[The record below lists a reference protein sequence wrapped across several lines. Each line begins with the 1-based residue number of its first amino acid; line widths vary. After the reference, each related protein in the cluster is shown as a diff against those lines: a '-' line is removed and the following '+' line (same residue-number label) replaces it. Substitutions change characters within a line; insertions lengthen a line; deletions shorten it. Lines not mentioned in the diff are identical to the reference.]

1 MRLFLLV
8 WHLIEKL
15 IHIIIIGSI
24 FASILYIWYRGNQPI
39 SVIQAPKDLTYWEF
53 MADRI
58 DAAKMVHPTRC
69 GWGMI
74 SSLLILGPIYSVVY
88 TVTAVNPDGFLA
100 RITAPDPDIP
110 KHVGDSGWIKIPG
123 IWWNTVEHLSWT
135 MLEGQHPGCRFRP
148 VERRTK
154 SS

>member
-1 MRLFLLV
+1 MRLLLFG
-8 WHLIEKL
+8 WQLFGKIINL
-15 IHIIIIGSI
+15 IIISSLFGSTL
-24 FASILYIWYRGNQPI
+24 FIWYRGNQPM

-58 DAAKMVHPTRC
+58 DAAKMVQPTRC

-74 SSLLILGPIYSVVY
+74 SSLLILGPIYSVLY
-88 TVTAVNPDGFLA
+88 TVTAVNPDGFIA
-100 RITAPDPDIP
+100 RITAPDLDIP
-110 KHVGDSGWIKIPG
+110 KHVGGSGLYKIPG
-123 IWWNTVEHLSWT
+123 IWWSIVEHLSWT

-148 VERRTK
+148 IERRTK